1 MNTNTPNPL
10 SDLEPRWARLG
21 VLFNCAPAAEPPD
34 IERTLLDTARA
45 LADSP
50 RLFPLVLTWL
60 IEHGGAV
67 ARHRLKHLI
76 TAELEPE
83 HHPAIGLLLEESIA
97 HGAPAELRIAREAC
111 RPADQPGPLAAA
123 FRTHPELRRVA
134 ESQASPASQRWGVW
148 FPPVQIKP
156 DAIRPSAWIRDQ
168 NPSWASR
175 VIRRGDL
182 RASVLEVLR
191 LDLDGSADSI
201 AALAHATS
209 ATRLAVTQAVHAL
222 EQEGA
227 VRHEQ
232 RPAGARS
239 RSVTLNAA

>member
-1 MNTNTPNPL
+1 VNTTTSNPL

-45 LADSP
+45 LPDNP
-50 RLFPLVLTWL
+50 RLLPLVLTWL
-60 IEHGGAV
+60 TVHGSAV

-76 TAELEPE
+76 TTELEPE
-83 HHPAIGLLLEESIA
+83 HQPALGLLLEESIA
-97 HGAPAELRIAREAC
+97 RGAPAELRIARDAC
-111 RPADQPGPLAAA
+111 RSADQPGPLTAA
-123 FRTHPELRRVA
+123 FRAHQDLVRVA
-134 ESQASPASQRWGVW
+134 ESQASPSSRRWGVW
-148 FPPVQIKP
+148 FPPVEPKP
-156 DAIRPSAWIRDQ
+156 DAIRPVAWIRFQ

-182 RASVLEVLR
+182 RASILEALR
-191 LDLDGSADSI
+191 LDLNGAADSI
-201 AALAHATS
+201 ASLAQATS

-232 RPAGARS
+232 RPEGARS

>member
-1 MNTNTPNPL
+1 MINTTPNPR

-21 VLFNCAPAAEPPD
+21 VLFNCAPATEPPD

-45 LADSP
+45 LPDNP

-60 IEHGGAV
+60 IEHGSGV

-76 TAELEPE
+76 TAELEPQ
-83 HHPAIGLLLEESIA
+83 HQPALGLLLEESIA
-97 HGAPAELRIAREAC
+97 RGAPAELRIAREAC

-123 FRTHPELRRVA
+123 FRTHPELVRVA
-134 ESQASPASQRWGVW
+134 EVQASPASRRWGVW
-148 FPPVQIKP
+148 LPPTQPKS
-156 DAIRPSAWIRDQ
+156 DAVRPAAWILAQ
-168 NPSWASR
+168 NPSWTAR

-182 RASVLEVLR
+182 RASILEALR
-191 LDLDGSADSI
+191 LDLDGCANSI
-201 AALAHATS
+201 ATLAHATG